1 MKRLALLFAA
11 LFFAGQ
17 VLAAGSLDVL
27 EPWAK
32 PGVGQQAEVYLTLR
46 NSGAE
51 QDRLVGANSP
61 LATAVQLRTVVQLGS
76 VQSVQALKSIGVPAG
91 GQQVLAPGHTHLLL
105 VGLKRALVAGEE
117 VPLSL
122 QFEKAGKLQVQA
134 EVRP

>member
-1 MKRLALLFAA
+1 MKRPALLVAA

-27 EPWAK
+27 EPWARSV
-32 PGVGQQAEVYLTLR
+32 VGQQAEVYLTLR

-51 QDRLVGANSP
+51 QDRLVGANSA

-105 VGLKRALVAGEE
+105 VGVKRALVVGEE
-117 VPLSL
+117 VPLTL
-122 QFEKAGKLQVQA
+122 HFEKAGMVQVRA
-134 EVRP
+134 SVRP